1 MILDDWAR
9 KYVPKDTKSNPCSEI
24 PLPNSSGTCTL
35 PPPEPEPMTL
45 TPEQENLRKVWLAQH
60 ELVAFHVAAYEK
72 AWEEAR
78 NGDPDFFPSSIYV
91 VKARTA
97 LADALSNCLKE
108 GFDPRG
114 SCSETPLPDFPLPG
128 PTLTPPDPEPSSKP
142 MQKYNRTIRCVY
154 ITPADDAVSPL
165 FSERAVIVTVED
177 EAGGPFILINT
188 TSGDSCH
195 GEVRLDPQELEEV
208 VEVARELINQPSL
221 KESGND

>member
-9 KYVPKDTKSNPCSEI
+9 KYVPKGTKSNPCSEI

-35 PPPEPEPMTL
+35 PPPEPKPMTL
-45 TPEQENLRKVWLAQH
+45 TPEQENLKKVWLAKK
-60 ELVAFHVAAYEK
+60 ELHFLCVGSYNEWAAK
-72 AWEEAR
+72 EA
-78 NGDPDFFPSSIYV
+78 
-91 VKARTA
+91 
-97 LADALSNCLKE
+97 LLDALQCCLDA

-128 PTLTPPDPEPSSKP
+128 DNDITKPTLFDPKP
-142 MQKYNRTIRCVY
+142 MSKYNRTIRCVY
-154 ITPADDAVSPL
+154 ITPADDTVSPL
-165 FSERAVIVTVED
+165 FSEKAVIVTVED

-195 GEVRLDPQELEEV
+195 GEVRLDLEELQEV
-208 VEVARELINQPSL
+208 VEVARELINQPTL